1 MDKKTFPA
9 PFSGNGFKIEINS
22 DFWGSYDLPE
32 PIRFNFRFRF
42 HHTNYPVLSNAQFEH
57 FSKEHHDVLH
67 SIRTS
72 RIIFP
77 ILLGLVAVSY
87 LFWKHFDPKEFS
99 RIQWTSHTV
108 VWIGIAAAL
117 SVIWH
122 LSYAYRLRAL
132 TKKEFSW
139 WKCIE
144 LIFIWE
150 FSSAVS
156 PTSLGGSAVAFFV
169 LAQEKLSAARTATI
183 VMYTIILDS
192 LFLLITVP
200 ILYFIFGSSVMR
212 PGADSFVDTG
222 AWGVYF
228 LITYSL
234 MLSYSSLIY
243 YGVFVSPHQLERL
256 MGWLTNNRLLRR
268 YHEKALAF
276 GRDLETASL
285 GLKKEPLIF
294 HLKAIGATIAAWTLR
309 FLIISALIIAFLPNL
324 PLDFST
330 QFQLYARLEVM
341 FFVIAFSPTPGGAG
355 LIDLLFGG
363 FLTDY
368 VSNPTQSAMI
378 STLWRLMSYYV
389 YLFAGALIV
398 PNWIRQR
405 INERR
410 ERQME
415 IHQKEEGEERPH
427 A

>member
-1 MDKKTFPA
+1 MA
-9 PFSGNGFKIEINS
+9 PFVCVPAE
-22 DFWGSYDLPE
+22 
-32 PIRFNFRFRF
+32 
-42 HHTNYPVLSNAQFEH
+42 
-57 FSKEHHDVLH
+57 
-67 SIRTS
+67 
-72 RIIFP
+72 
-77 ILLGLVAVSY
+77 GLN
-87 LFWKHFDPKEFS
+87 
-99 RIQWTSHTV
+99 Q
-108 VWIGIAAAL
+108 
-117 SVIWH
+117 
-122 LSYAYRLRAL
+122 
-132 TKKEFSW
+132 KEFSW

-192 LFLLITVP
+192 LFLLTTVP

-212 PGADSFVDTG
+212 PGVVSFADTG
-222 AWGVYF
+222 VWGVYF
-228 LITYSL
+228 LVTYFL

-243 YGVFVSPHQLERL
+243 YGVFINPHQLERL
-256 MGWLTNNRLLRR
+256 MGWLTNNRFLRR
-268 YHEKALAF
+268 YYEKARAF
-276 GRDLETASL
+276 GKDMETASL

-294 HLKAIGATIAAWTLR
+294 HLKAIVATIAAWTLR

-415 IHQKEEGEERPH
+415 AQQKEEGEERPH